1 MPEGERVTEGRK
13 GVLAM
18 AAASAIWGL
27 SGLYYKALEA
37 VPPVE
42 MLSHRTV
49 WTVIFFGLVLALQ
62 RRAGEVRALIH
73 TPRLLA
79 ILAVSAAMIAAN
91 WLIFIHAVQVGHALE
106 ASLGYYIFPL
116 FAVALG
122 YLVLGERF
130 TKLQAVAIGLA
141 LGAVLTLGI
150 GLGAPPWTALLLAST
165 FSLYGLI
172 KGQISIGPV
181 VSVFVET
188 LLLAPIAL
196 VWLWGMHSGA
206 WTDLGGRA
214 GGIFGDNLGQS
225 ALIACAGPLT
235 GGPLILFSYAA
246 RRLPY
251 ATLGLVQYLNPTLQV
266 LVAVIAFA
274 EPFTRWHAIAFALIW
289 CGLALYSRD
298 GLRAAPAHAPER
310 IRR

>member
-1 MPEGERVTEGRK
+1 MTEGRK

-27 SGLYYKALEA
+27 SGLFYKALDE

-49 WTVIFFGLVLALQ
+49 WTVVFFGLVLALQ
-62 RRAGEVRALIH
+62 GRLAEVGTILRTRRLVAL
-73 TPRLLA
+73 
-79 ILAVSAAMIAAN
+79 LAVSATMIAAN
-91 WLIFIHAVQVGHALE
+91 WLLFIRAVQVGEALE
-106 ASLGYYIFPL
+106 AGLGYYIFPL

-122 YLVLGERF
+122 YLILGERF
-130 TKLQAVAIGLA
+130 GRMQAVAIGLA
-141 LGAVLTLGI
+141 LAAVLVLGFGI
-150 GLGAPPWTALLLAST
+150 GAPPWTALVLAGT

-172 KGQISIGPV
+172 KGRVRVGPV

-188 LLLAPIAL
+188 LLLVPIAL
-196 VWLWGMHSGA
+196 AWLWGMHSGA

-214 GGIFGDNLGQS
+214 GGIFGDDLGQS

-235 GGPLILFSYAA
+235 GGPLIMFSYAA

-251 ATLGLVQYLNPTLQV
+251 ATVGLVQYLNPTLQV
-266 LVAVIAFA
+266 LVAVLAFG
-274 EPFTRWHAIAFALIW
+274 EPFTPWHAVAFPLIW
-289 CGLALYSRD
+289 CGLALYSWD
-298 GLRAAPAHAPER
+298 GLRRAPAQAPGR
-310 IRR
+310 SRR